1 MVGLDAGSGESNCC
15 SNLLG
20 RIWIFVKR
28 RSKVLP
34 GGTPGDWGRVARKFV
49 QIRQLLRLP
58 ASGSSRIKGD
68 SGGEPRPWPGPLG
81 VPLLDAINHKAGVS
95 NEHRYVTGEM
105 ASISEATLQW
115 FESALP
121 SHHIRI
127 GGKTM
132 LKKVELSARAHHPPQ
147 LAEH

>member
-1 MVGLDAGSGESNCC
+1 
-15 SNLLG
+15 
-20 RIWIFVKR
+20 
-28 RSKVLP
+28 
-34 GGTPGDWGRVARKFV
+34 
-49 QIRQLLRLP
+49 
-58 ASGSSRIKGD
+58 
-68 SGGEPRPWPGPLG
+68 
-81 VPLLDAINHKAGVS
+81 LLDAINHKAGVS

-105 ASISEATLQW
+105 ASISEATLQR